1 MRVHFS
7 SVATAFVA
15 LLFVLGTVGCK
26 HTGGDWYKPSSY
38 AWGPNSISSDS
49 PGAPRSF
56 GSQANPRPSLND
68 QPNVNVP
75 PGGYS
80 DGPRAT
86 AATGTSGGS
95 GADPWGQ
102 HQTTSQVPPGHLLGG
117 FTEPAPSTV
126 PSHYPPDYLMGGN
139 MHGNQQGINQQSIAT
154 AQQQFA
160 PHHSQH
166 PQEMWHQQ
174 GQMPYGHSNFGATQ
188 QTAFHQQHNP
198 SVYQQPHTQHI
209 LTGHSGIDYHQG
221 NQSWGNQSWDNQSWG
236 GQAPH
241 GTMQQMDPF
250 GGAQQAVTVPSS
262 GFGHDQHMQMQAPP
276 HQGFPQ
282 QDFHHQQ
289 GFQGSGVP
297 VGIPHQSVP
306 HHPHQPPPASGFPTQ
321 GGFY

>member
-15 LLFVLGTVGCK
+15 LLFVLGTVGCQ

-38 AWGPNSISSDS
+38 AWGPKSNSNDSS
-49 PGAPRSF
+49 GAPRSL
-56 GSQANPRPSLND
+56 GGQANPRPSHND
-68 QPNVNVP
+68 QPNVYVP

-80 DGPRAT
+80 DGTRAT

-95 GADPWGQ
+95 ADPWGQ

-117 FTEPAPSTV
+117 FTDPPPSTV
-126 PSHYPPDYLMGGN
+126 PSHYPPDYLMGN
-139 MHGNQQGINQQSIAT
+139 IHGNQQGIAT
-154 AQQQFA
+154 AQQQQFA
-160 PHHSQH
+160 PQQSQH

-174 GQMPYGHSNFGATQ
+174 GQTPYGPSNFGAAE
-188 QTAFHQQHNP
+188 QTAFNQQHNP
-198 SVYQQPHTQHI
+198 SVYQPPHTQNI
-209 LTGHSGIDYHQG
+209 QTGHSGMDYHQG
-221 NQSWGNQSWDNQSWG
+221 NQSWGNQTWG

-250 GGAQQAVTVPSS
+250 GGVQQAGTVPQA
-262 GFGHDQHMQMQAPP
+262 GFGYDQHMQMQAPP

-289 GFQGSGVP
+289 GFQGGGVP
-297 VGIPHQSVP
+297 VGTPYQSVP
-306 HHPHQPPPASGFPTQ
+306 YQPYQPPPASGFPTQ
-321 GGFY
+321 GGLY